1 MSEGNSETVI
11 EAPKTSFLDRAGL
24 RGFPWVPAIVLY
36 TISFGW
42 FWNVRNSYWA
52 DDWFLYAVRN
62 LEFYN
67 FDQLGAAPWSKV
79 FFYAH
84 DIVGVSVYRGFAFLT
99 IFLTS
104 VLVFRIFN
112 TVDILTQSQAKFLSL
127 VVLLLTT
134 NTSAVSLMNSPYFF
148 NLLLFVLAWNLY
160 LVRGSK
166 TLRATSIS
174 LFFFAM
180 SYHALV
186 FLIIFPITHFVI
198 LENERT
204 KVGWSRAAAKCWRIL
219 LIPISYVL
227 LRQMF
232 WTPETSYQQP
242 TALGLKNLIVTAVY
256 FSGFIVIVFLAAKC
270 LDLIRNGVKVF
281 CLAIFWIFVGLAPYV
296 ISQNLSGAPKLF
308 VELFLLTFGRSD
320 WYSRHLITQSIGV
333 GLLFCGLLLI
343 LAKINGRAGVAWC
356 GLVMTTLVLFNVG
369 FGIEYVV
376 DYAKQQS
383 VVEKL
388 ESNGEV
394 AGVDEY
400 IFADQT
406 TFLNAR
412 GRAYRPR
419 DWLGLVWTAY
429 GLDAAERAEIL
440 TSCDG
445 GENGRFVEIN
455 GPDTHWQALKNWVGD
470 GDMGFEVTVDDSP
483 GACRTEMLINQRA
496 SGAIPIL
503 FYFTGAKG

>member
-67 FDQLGAAPWSKV
+67 FDQLGGAPWSKV

-204 KVGWSRAAAKCWRIL
+204 KVTSECLKTHLNNFYKI
-219 LIPISYVL
+219 
-227 LRQMF
+227 MF
-232 WTPETSYQQP
+232 
-242 TALGLKNLIVTAVY
+242 
-256 FSGFIVIVFLAAKC
+256 
-270 LDLIRNGVKVF
+270 
-281 CLAIFWIFVGLAPYV
+281 
-296 ISQNLSGAPKLF
+296 
-308 VELFLLTFGRSD
+308 
-320 WYSRHLITQSIGV
+320 
-333 GLLFCGLLLI
+333 
-343 LAKINGRAGVAWC
+343 
-356 GLVMTTLVLFNVG
+356 
-369 FGIEYVV
+369 
-376 DYAKQQS
+376 
-383 VVEKL
+383 
-388 ESNGEV
+388 
-394 AGVDEY
+394 
-400 IFADQT
+400 
-406 TFLNAR
+406 
-412 GRAYRPR
+412 
-419 DWLGLVWTAY
+419 
-429 GLDAAERAEIL
+429 
-440 TSCDG
+440 
-445 GENGRFVEIN
+445 
-455 GPDTHWQALKNWVGD
+455 
-470 GDMGFEVTVDDSP
+470 
-483 GACRTEMLINQRA
+483 
-496 SGAIPIL
+496 
-503 FYFTGAKG
+503 